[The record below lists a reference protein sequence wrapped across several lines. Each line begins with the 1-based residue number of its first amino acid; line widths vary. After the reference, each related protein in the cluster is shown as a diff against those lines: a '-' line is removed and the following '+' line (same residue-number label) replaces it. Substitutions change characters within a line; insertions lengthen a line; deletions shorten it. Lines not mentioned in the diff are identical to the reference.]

1 MSYHCSAC
9 QKEHATEEICPVRGS
24 SLIST
29 HDLPPDVKQQAHYT
43 VLKIQPVTFITANK
57 LSYNQGNVIK
67 YVCRYPYKDGLKDLL
82 KARNYIDYLI
92 QELETGEVKP

>member
-1 MSYHCSAC
+1 MPYTCNRC
-9 QKEHATEEICPVRGS
+9 GINLETGEICYCEEIKVQTPVV
-24 SLIST
+24 
-29 HDLPPDVKQQAHYT
+29 DVKQQAHYT
-43 VLKIQPVTFITANK
+43 AMKIQPVTFITANK

-67 YVCRYPYKDGLKDLL
+67 YVCRYPYKDGIKDLL